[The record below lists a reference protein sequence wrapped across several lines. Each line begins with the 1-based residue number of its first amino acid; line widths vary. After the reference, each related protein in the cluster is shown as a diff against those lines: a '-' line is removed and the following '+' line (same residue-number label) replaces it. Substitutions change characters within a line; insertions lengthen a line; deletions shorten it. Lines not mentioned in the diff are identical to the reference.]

1 MTSSPRPSGGKGAG
15 PAGGL
20 LFIAV
25 LLFVAYLAISAVAG
39 ILRLLIG
46 LAFLAVVIL
55 LLARV
60 LRRP

>member
-1 MTSSPRPSGGKGAG
+1 MTSSPRPPGQGAG

-39 ILRLLIG
+39 ILRLIIG
-46 LAFLAVVIL
+46 LAFVAVVVL
-55 LLARV
+55 LAARV